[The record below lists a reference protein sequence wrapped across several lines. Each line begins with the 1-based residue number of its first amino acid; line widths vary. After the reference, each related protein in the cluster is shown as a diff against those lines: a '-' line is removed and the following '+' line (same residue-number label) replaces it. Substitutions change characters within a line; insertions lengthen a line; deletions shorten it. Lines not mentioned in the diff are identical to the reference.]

1 MPGVKRKAE
10 AHASTP
16 SSSRHTAS
24 PSARSRPQGTPTSS
38 SRKAKQAAVY
48 MDDSDNN
55 DDFDDGEDLLDSAL
69 HGTGSAALPDDLDE
83 DDEDDEDE
91 DDDDDDDD
99 EEEEEEEDDEEE
111 GDSEAASQDEIE
123 LASDQEDDE
132 DEDEDDEQSDDF
144 DRIERSEVEL
154 MSDEDMDGG
163 FEDLEAAAD
172 DNDDDAAS
180 PSDNT
185 PAAASSSRKP
195 NKSALYAIPTLAE
208 VQGLKKTGELFKN
221 NVFKLKVDEMLP
233 EVRPAYQK
241 SSALE
246 TVLRRLHQLFEAAS
260 PIAPLPAGEAIKS
273 FQKRTSGS
281 KVRIPFPDP
290 APKTDANYKLGFEKP
305 SAMHLVGSW
314 PLKSAA
320 KRPEGVDVDVAAVMP
335 SSLFQPKDYANFR
348 YFHKKAFYLAALA
361 HAIQT
366 AEDEHDIRLGIT
378 ASFGLIDADP
388 RRPILVLRPIHNKS
402 ETDFS
407 KLKCTIR
414 IHPSVETDTFKPI
427 HLGPLRSNVRVAS
440 VQAEASADAASST
453 AEVATPRYNAA
464 ILADTLHLPH
474 LVYLHTV
481 AQACPAFADAC
492 LLLKTWAFQR
502 GFGAG
507 GRLNPKRL
515 HGAEEDRRRLV
526 AGTASLRF
534 VLTMTLAH
542 LLQGEEKK
550 AGWKRDTTN
559 AGRSKLANSFSS
571 YQLFRG
577 VMDWLAKHDFKTS
590 PVFMKSMPEA
600 GLVSRSDKVPREEF
614 SKVFDRVLV
623 DPSGTLNLFA
633 FIPTGSVDL
642 LQHEAKRTFEML
654 NDPSSD
660 HFDALFL
667 QDRTAAPFTFDEVA
681 RINLPLSAK
690 SHKDGAGVSTSSPVQ
705 RADFGT
711 SFQAAM
717 IQVSTTASR
726 ALEGRTKLVA
736 LLHPATGGL
745 AGTWRLDGSRPAASS
760 DAEIGLVLDGEQAWR
775 MVEHGPSSQDT
786 EKAEQFRA
794 FWGKMSELRRFKDGR
809 VLESVVWPVTTQ
821 ASRWA
826 IPRRILSYALFRHH
840 AIHESQ
846 IQFVSSH
853 FESLLDIDTTL
864 ARTAHLV
871 STEEKGFTL
880 VQSAFDQLSK
890 DLRALESLPLSII
903 SISPASPGL
912 RGTST
917 FVPAPL
923 NLELLGDRIPDAA
936 SYLPVHD
943 VIITFE
949 GSGKWPNELAAIQ
962 AMKAAFFERMCA
974 EIPNKIAGITCRVV
988 FDTDAASKME
998 DQCSLELILASGFAF
1013 RARVMHNREKVLLE
1027 RILAD
1032 RFESAGAKRRARNIL
1047 HEWQRRFETSPL
1059 YHSYIASM
1067 GNRFASFGGAVRLT
1081 KRWLASQMLSAP
1093 AVPEEL
1099 IELVCAAA
1107 YLSPEEGAPASA
1119 VAGLLRILR
1128 LLANWRWKEEPLLV
1142 PIQAVI
1148 DASEAKTIY
1157 TFAADKRT
1165 EVETHFTAARGS
1177 DPSMMHR
1184 AWFVA
1189 TETDTEGLAF
1199 GRTGPV
1205 GGVADGIKKLA
1216 RAAVAVLE
1224 EATSLDADQVLALF
1238 TPSLD
1243 HYDFVIHLNRGVLSR
1258 YSENVRADPAVW
1270 SAKRTKYANDAA
1282 GAIQSVDSVLGSTP
1296 KPGFDAA
1303 QAFLALLRG
1312 LYSDSFRLYHDV
1324 HGGCVIGG
1332 LFNPSLDRE
1341 RDFKVGLG
1349 FSSCPSSGSSGAN
1362 KKTQVKINKPAI
1374 LAEIQRLGEG
1384 LVEKIELRSA

>member
-10 AHASTP
+10 ASSSTP
-16 SSSRHTAS
+16 SSSKHAAS
-24 PSARSRPQGTPTSS
+24 PSTRSKPQATPSS
-38 SRKAKQAAVY
+38 SRKANKAAVY

-55 DDFDDGEDLLDSAL
+55 DEFDDDEDLLDSAV
-69 HGTGSAALPDDLDE
+69 HGTGSAALPDSL
-83 DDEDDEDE
+83 
-91 DDDDDDDD
+91 DDD
-99 EEEEEEEDDEEE
+99 EEDDDEEDE
-111 GDSEAASQDEIE
+111 QDSEDASHDEIQ
-123 LASDQEDDE
+123 LASDQEEDDDGDQEQIDSDDDE
-132 DEDEDDEQSDDF
+132 DEDF

-163 FEDLEAAAD
+163 FEDLEAEGD
-172 DNDDDAAS
+172 HGDAGHQPAH
-180 PSDNT
+180 NQE
-185 PAAASSSRKP
+185 AAASATRKSS
-195 NKSALYAIPTLAE
+195 KSALYAIPTLAE
-208 VQGLKKTGELFKN
+208 VQGLKETGELFKN

-233 EVRPAYQK
+233 EVRPSYNKAG
-241 SSALE
+241 ALE
-246 TVLRRLHQLFEAAS
+246 LVLRRLHQLFEFL
-260 PIAPLPAGEAIKS
+260 APLQPLPVGEAIKS
-273 FQKRTSGS
+273 FQKHTSDS

-290 APKTDANYKLGFEKP
+290 APKSDANYKLGFEKP

-314 PLKSAA
+314 PLKSTA
-320 KRPEGVDVDVAAVMP
+320 KRPEGTDVDIAAIMP
-335 SSLFQPKDYANFR
+335 SSLFQPKDYVNFR

-366 AEDEHDIRLGIT
+366 AEDEHDIHLGVT
-378 ASFGLIDADP
+378 ASFALVDADP
-388 RRPILVLRPIHNKS
+388 RRPILVLRPIHDKS

-414 IHPSVETDTFKPI
+414 IHPSVEADTFKPI

-440 VQAEASADAASST
+440 IDADDAADAA
-453 AEVATPRYNAA
+453 ATPRYNAA

-481 AQACPAFADAC
+481 SQACPAFADAC

-502 GFGAG
+502 GFGSG
-507 GRLNPKRL
+507 GRLTPKHSL
-515 HGAEEDRRRLV
+515 EDRRRLV

-534 VLTMTLAH
+534 ILTMILAH
-542 LLQGEEKK
+542 LLQGEEKRT
-550 AGWKRDTTN
+550 GWKRDTTN

-577 VMDWLAKHDFKTS
+577 VMDWLAKHDFKAN

-600 GLVSRSDKVPREEF
+600 GLASKSDKVPREEF

-633 FIPTGSVDL
+633 FVPTGSVDL
-642 LQHEAKRTFEML
+642 LQYEARRTFEML
-654 NDPSSD
+654 NDPTSD

-681 RINLPLSAK
+681 RIDLPLSGNKAQNRSADK
-690 SHKDGAGVSTSSPVQ
+690 SNGVGISTSSPIQ

-726 ALEGRTKLVA
+726 ALEGRTRLVA
-736 LLHPATGGL
+736 LLHPAVGGL
-745 AGTWRLDGSRPAASS
+745 AGTWRFDGSRPAASS

-786 EKAEQFRA
+786 EKAEQFRQ
-794 FWGKMSELRRFKDGR
+794 FWGKLSELRRFKDGR

-821 ASRWA
+821 ASRFA
-826 IPRRILSYALFRHH
+826 IPRRILSYALYRHH

-846 IQFVSSH
+846 IHFVSSN
-853 FESLLDIDTTL
+853 FESLLEIDTTL

-871 STEEKGFTL
+871 STEDKGFTL

-917 FVPAPL
+917 FIPAPI
-923 NLELLGDRIPDAA
+923 NLELLGDRIPDCA

-943 VIITFE
+943 IIITFE

-974 EIPNKIAGITCRVV
+974 EITNKIAGTTCRVV
-988 FDTDAASKME
+988 FDADASSKME

-1032 RFESAGAKRRARNIL
+1032 RFESAGAKRRARKIL
-1047 HEWQRRFETSPL
+1047 HEWQRRFETLPL
-1059 YHSYIASM
+1059 HHSYIASM
-1067 GNRFASFGGAVRLT
+1067 GHRFASFAGAVRLT
-1081 KRWLASQMLSAP
+1081 KRWLASQMLSSP
-1093 AVPEEL
+1093 AIPEEL
-1099 IELVCAAA
+1099 IELVSAAA

-1128 LLANWRWKEEPLLV
+1128 LLANWRWKEEPLMV

-1148 DASEAKTIY
+1148 DSAEAKDIY
-1157 TFAADKRT
+1157 TFPTDKRT
-1165 EVETHFTAARGS
+1165 EVETHFNAARGS
-1177 DPSMMHR
+1177 DPSMTHR
-1184 AWFVA
+1184 AWFIA
-1189 TETDTEGLAF
+1189 TETDLEGMAF
-1199 GRTGPV
+1199 GRLGPV
-1205 GGVADGIKKLA
+1205 GGIADGVKKLA
-1216 RAAVAVLE
+1216 RAAVSVLE
-1224 EATSLDADQVLALF
+1224 EATSLSSSEVLALF
-1238 TPSLD
+1238 TPSLE
-1243 HYDFVIHLNRGVLSR
+1243 HYDFVIHLNRSVLPR
-1258 YSENVRADPAVW
+1258 YAENVHADPSVW
-1270 SAKRTKYANDAA
+1270 GAKRTKYANDAA
-1282 GAIQSVDSVLGSTP
+1282 SNLTSFPTLLGDSP
-1296 KPGFDAA
+1296 KPGFDPAE
-1303 QAFLALLRG
+1303 AFVGMLRA
-1312 LYSDSFRLYHDV
+1312 LYSDSFRLYHDK

-1349 FSSCPSSGSSGAN
+1349 FSSQPASAN
-1362 KKTQVKINKPAI
+1362 KGKKQTQVKLNKVAI
-1374 LAEIQRLGEG
+1374 MAEIERLGEG
-1384 LVEKIELRSA
+1384 LVDKVELRNA

>member
-1 MPGVKRKAE
+1 MPGIKRKAE
-10 AHASTP
+10 VSTSTP
-16 SSSRHTAS
+16 SSSKHAAS
-24 PSARSRPQGTPTSS
+24 PSARSTPASA
-38 SRKAKQAAVY
+38 SRKSKHATTY

-55 DDFDDGEDLLDSAL
+55 DDFDDEEDLLDAAL
-69 HGTGSAALPDDLDE
+69 HGTGSAALPDAE
-83 DDEDDEDE
+83 
-91 DDDDDDDD
+91 DDDDDDD
-99 EEEEEEEDDEEE
+99 EEDSDDDEEAE
-111 GDSEAASQDEIE
+111 ADAASQDEIE
-123 LASDQEDDE
+123 LASDQDDE
-132 DEDEDDEQSDDF
+132 DDDDDVDDDDEEEDDF

-163 FEDLEAAAD
+163 FEDLEGAED
-172 DNDDDAAS
+172 DGTKVESSAS
-180 PSDNT
+180 
-185 PAAASSSRKP
+185 ASSSRKP
-195 NKSALYAIPTLAE
+195 TKSALYAIPTLAE
-208 VQGLKKTGELFKN
+208 VQGLKETGELFKN

-233 EVRPAYQK
+233 EVRPAFNK
-241 SSALE
+241 ASALE
-246 TVLRRLHQLFEAAS
+246 TVLRRLHQLFQALS
-260 PIAPLPAGEAIKS
+260 PIEPLPVGEAMKS

-305 SAMHLVGSW
+305 SEMHLVGSW
-314 PLKSAA
+314 PLKSTA
-320 KRPEGVDVDVAAVMP
+320 KRPEGVDVDIAAVMP
-335 SSLFQPKDYANFR
+335 SSLFQPKDYVNFR

-366 AEDEHDIRLGIT
+366 AEDEYDIHLGVT
-378 ASFGLIDADP
+378 ASFGLVDADP
-388 RRPILVLRPIHNKS
+388 RRPVLVLRPIHDKS

-414 IHPSVETDTFKPI
+414 VHPSVEIDTFKPI

-440 VQAEASADAASST
+440 ANGEVSTDALST
-453 AEVATPRYNAA
+453 ATATPRYNAA
-464 ILADTLHLPH
+464 ILADSLHLPH
-474 LVYLHTV
+474 LVYLHSI

-502 GFGAG
+502 GFGSG
-507 GRLNPKRL
+507 GRLNPK
-515 HGAEEDRRRLV
+515 HVHDADQDRRRLV

-534 VLTMTLAH
+534 ILTMILAH

-550 AGWKRDTTN
+550 TGWSKRDTTN

-577 VMDWLAKHDFKTS
+577 VMDWLAKHDFRAS

-600 GLVSRSDKVPREEF
+600 GLASRSDKMPRQEF
-614 SKVFDRVLV
+614 SQVFDRVFV
-623 DPSGTLNLFA
+623 DPSGMLNLFA
-633 FIPTGSVDL
+633 FIPTGSIDL
-642 LQHEAKRTFEML
+642 LHYEARRTFEML

-667 QDRTAAPFTFDEVA
+667 QDRNAAPFTFDEVA
-681 RINLPLSAK
+681 RINLPMSAAK
-690 SHKDGAGVSTSSPVQ
+690 ASSKAEMNGNDTAVSASTPIQ

-717 IQVSTTASR
+717 TQVSTTASR
-726 ALEGRTKLVA
+726 ALEGRAKLVA
-736 LLHPATGGL
+736 LLHRATGGL
-745 AGTWRLDGSRPAASS
+745 ASTWRLDGTRPSASN

-775 MVEHGPSSQDT
+775 MVEHGPSSQET

-840 AIHESQ
+840 SIHESQ
-846 IQFVSSH
+846 IHFVSSH

-864 ARTAHLV
+864 ARIAHLV

-903 SISPASPGL
+903 SISPASAGL

-917 FVPAPL
+917 FVPAPI
-923 NLELLGDRIPDAA
+923 NIDLLGDRIPDSA

-943 VIITFE
+943 IILTFE
-949 GSGKWPNELAAIQ
+949 GSGKWPNELSAIQ

-974 EIPNKIAGITCRVV
+974 EITNKMPGTTCRVA
-988 FDTDAASKME
+988 FDPHASSKME
-998 DQCSLELILASGFAF
+998 DQCWLELILASGFAF
-1013 RARVMHNREKVLLE
+1013 RARVMHNREKLLLE

-1032 RFESAGAKRRARNIL
+1032 RFESAGAKRRARKIL
-1047 HEWQRRFETSPL
+1047 LEWQARFETSTL
-1059 YHSYIASM
+1059 HHSYIASM
-1067 GNRFASFGGAVRLT
+1067 GHRFASFGGAVRLT
-1081 KRWLASQMLSAP
+1081 KRWLASQMLSSA

-1099 IELVCAAA
+1099 IELVSAAA

-1128 LLANWRWKEEPLLV
+1128 LLANWRWKEEPLMV

-1148 DASEAKTIY
+1148 DSASTKDIY
-1157 TFAADKRT
+1157 TFPTEKRS

-1177 DPSMMHR
+1177 DPSMTHR

-1199 GRTGPV
+1199 GRKGPV

-1216 RAAVAVLE
+1216 RSAVRVLE
-1224 EATSLDADQVLALF
+1224 EATYLTADQVLALF
-1238 TPSLD
+1238 TPSLE
-1243 HYDFVIHLNRGVLSR
+1243 HYDFLIHLDPAVLPR
-1258 YSENVRADPAVW
+1258 YSENVRADPTVW
-1270 SAKRTKYANDAA
+1270 GAKRTKYANDAA
-1282 GAIQSVDSVLGSTP
+1282 ATIQSSGTLLGPEP
-1296 KPGFDAA
+1296 KPGFDSAE
-1303 QAFLALLRG
+1303 AFLTLLRE
-1312 LYSDSFRLYHDV
+1312 LYSDSFRLYHDQ
-1324 HGGCVIGG
+1324 HGGSVVGG

-1349 FSSCPSSGSSGAN
+1349 FSSQPSDAGS
-1362 KKTQVKINKPAI
+1362 KTQVKLNKPAI
-1374 LAEIQRLGEG
+1374 VAEIERLGEG
-1384 LVEKIELRSA
+1384 LVQKVELRSA

>member
-10 AHASTP
+10 ASTSTP
-16 SSSRHTAS
+16 SSSKHTAS
-24 PSARSRPQGTPTSS
+24 PSARSKSQHATPSS
-38 SRKAKQAAVY
+38 SRKGKQATVY
-48 MDDSDNN
+48 MDDDTDNN
-55 DDFDDGEDLLDSAL
+55 DAFDDDEDLLDSAL
-69 HGTGSAALPDDLDE
+69 HGTGSAALPDAL
-83 DDEDDEDE
+83 
-91 DDDDDDDD
+91 DDDDD
-99 EEEEEEEDDEEE
+99 EDDDEDDNEEDSE
-111 GDSEAASQDEIE
+111 GASQDEIE
-123 LASDQEDDE
+123 LASDQDDDDDDDDQDEVDSDDE
-132 DEDEDDEQSDDF
+132 EEEDF

-163 FEDLEAAAD
+163 FEDLEARGEDDKDTAAP
-172 DNDDDAAS
+172 AS
-180 PSDNT
+180 TSDN
-185 PAAASSSRKP
+185 ADASASRKP

-208 VQGLKKTGELFKN
+208 VQGLKETGELFKN

-233 EVRPAYQK
+233 EVRPAYNK
-241 SSALE
+241 AASLE
-246 TVLRRLHQLFEAAS
+246 LVLRRLHQLFESLA
-260 PIAPLPAGEAIKS
+260 PIQPLPVGEAIKG
-273 FQKRTSGS
+273 FQKHTSGS

-290 APKTDANYKLGFEKP
+290 APKTDANYKFGFEKP

-314 PLKSAA
+314 PLKSTA
-320 KRPEGVDVDVAAVMP
+320 KRPEGTDVDIAAIMP
-335 SSLFQPKDYANFR
+335 SNLFQPKDYVNFR

-366 AEDEHDIRLGIT
+366 AEDEHDIHLCVT
-378 ASFGLIDADP
+378 ASFALVDADP
-388 RRPILVLRPIHNKS
+388 RRPILVLRPIHDKS

-414 IHPSVETDTFKPI
+414 IHPSVEADTFKAI

-440 VQAEASADAASST
+440 IEADDAT
-453 AEVATPRYNAA
+453 DVAPTPRYNAA

-481 AQACPAFADAC
+481 SQACPAFADAC

-502 GFGAG
+502 GFGSG
-507 GRLNPKRL
+507 GRLSLK
-515 HGAEEDRRRLV
+515 HTDEDRRRLV

-534 VLTMTLAH
+534 ILTMILAH
-542 LLQGEEKK
+542 LLQGEEKRS
-550 AGWKRDTTN
+550 GWKRDTTN
-559 AGRSKLANSFSS
+559 AGRSKLNNSFSS

-577 VMDWLAKHDFKTS
+577 VMDWLAKHDFKAN

-600 GLVSRSDKVPREEF
+600 GLASKSDKVPREDF
-614 SKVFDRVLV
+614 TKVFDRVLV
-623 DPSGTLNLFA
+623 DPSGTLNLLA
-633 FIPTGSVDL
+633 FVPTGSVDL
-642 LQHEAKRTFEML
+642 LQHEARRTFEML
-654 NDPSSD
+654 NDPTSD

-681 RINLPLSAK
+681 RINLPLSGSKAQK
-690 SHKDGAGVSTSSPVQ
+690 TTNGAGVSASSPIQ

-745 AGTWRLDGSRPAASS
+745 AGTWRLDGSRPAALS
-760 DAEIGLVLDGEQAWR
+760 DAEIGLVLDNEQAWR

-826 IPRRILSYALFRHH
+826 IPRRILSYVLYRHH

-853 FESLLDIDTTL
+853 FESLLEVDSTL
-864 ARTAHLV
+864 SRTAHLV

-903 SISPASPGL
+903 SISPASAGL

-917 FVPAPL
+917 FIPAPL
-923 NLELLGDRIPDAA
+923 NLELLGDRIPDSA

-943 VIITFE
+943 VILTFE

-962 AMKAAFFERMCA
+962 AMKAAFFERMCL
-974 EIPNKIAGITCRVV
+974 EITNKIPGTTCRVV
-988 FDTDAASKME
+988 FDPHATSKME

-1032 RFESAGAKRRARNIL
+1032 RFESAGAKRRARKIL
-1047 HEWQRRFETSPL
+1047 HEWQRRFETLPL
-1059 YHSYIASM
+1059 HHSYIASM
-1067 GNRFASFGGAVRLT
+1067 GHRFASFGGAVRLT
-1081 KRWLASQMLSAP
+1081 KRWLASQMLSSP

-1107 YLSPEEGAPASA
+1107 YLSPAEGAPASA

-1128 LLANWRWKEEPLLV
+1128 LLANWRWKEEPLMV

-1148 DASEAKTIY
+1148 DSAEARDIY
-1157 TFAADKRT
+1157 TFPADKRT
-1165 EVETHFTAARGS
+1165 EVETHFNAARGS
-1177 DPSMMHR
+1177 DPSMQHR
-1184 AWFVA
+1184 AWFIA
-1189 TETDTEGLAF
+1189 TETDLEGLSF
-1199 GRTGPV
+1199 GRKGPV
-1205 GGVADGIKKLA
+1205 GGIADGIQKLA
-1216 RAAVAVLE
+1216 RSAIALLE
-1224 EATSLDADQVLALF
+1224 EASSLTSSEILALF
-1238 TPSLD
+1238 TPPME
-1243 HYDFVIHLNRGVLSR
+1243 HYDFLIHLNPTVLPR
-1258 YSENVRADPAVW
+1258 YAENVHADPSVW
-1270 SAKRTKYANDAA
+1270 GAKRAKYANDAN
-1282 GAIQSVDSVLGSTP
+1282 AIPTATSTVLGTEP
-1296 KPGFDAA
+1296 KPGFDPAES
-1303 QAFLALLRG
+1303 FLDILRS
-1312 LYSDSFRLYHDV
+1312 LYSDSFRLYHDK
-1324 HGGCVIGG
+1324 HGGSVIGG

-1349 FSSCPSSGSSGAN
+1349 FSSLPTTHASGKAG
-1362 KKTQVKINKPAI
+1362 KTQVKLNRMAI
-1374 LAEIQRLGEG
+1374 LAEIERLGEG
-1384 LVEKIELRSA
+1384 LVDKVELRNA

>member
-1 MPGVKRKAE
+1 MPGVKRMAE
-10 AHASTP
+10 ASTSTP
-16 SSSRHTAS
+16 SSSKHTAS
-24 PSARSRPQGTPTSS
+24 PSARSRPQSTPTL
-38 SRKAKQAAVY
+38 SRKPNNGTIY

-55 DDFDDGEDLLDSAL
+55 DGFDDGEDLLDSAL
-69 HGTGSAALPDDLDE
+69 HGTGSAALPDVS
-83 DDEDDEDE
+83 
-91 DDDDDDDD
+91 DDDD
-99 EEEEEEEDDEEE
+99 EDSEEDDEEHE
-111 GDSEAASQDEIE
+111 DEEASEAASQDEVE
-123 LASDQEDDE
+123 LASDQDGDDVDQVDSDDE
-132 DEDEDDEQSDDF
+132 EEAEDSYDHVEPGEA
-144 DRIERSEVEL
+144 EL

-163 FEDLEAAAD
+163 FEDLEADGD
-172 DNDDDAAS
+172 DIGTAGAQAAS
-180 PSDNT
+180 ASENAT
-185 PAAASSSRKP
+185 AAAYESRRTA
-195 NKSALYAIPTLAE
+195 KSALYALPTTAE
-208 VQGLKKTGELFKN
+208 MQGLKETGELFKN

-233 EVRPAYQK
+233 EVRPAYHK
-241 SSALE
+241 ASALE
-246 TVLRRLHQLFEAAS
+246 LVLRRLHQLFESLA
-260 PIAPLPAGEAIKS
+260 PIDPKPVGEAIKG
-273 FQKRTSGS
+273 FQRHTSGS

-320 KRPEGVDVDVAAVMP
+320 KRPEGIDVDVAAVMP
-335 SSLFQPKDYANFR
+335 SSLFQPKDYVNFR

-366 AEDEHDIRLGIT
+366 AEDEHDIHLGVT
-378 ASFGLIDADP
+378 ATFALVDSDP
-388 RRPILVLRPIHNKS
+388 RRPILMLRPIHDKS

-407 KLKCTIR
+407 KLKCNIR
-414 IHPSVETDTFKPI
+414 IHPSIEPDTFKPI
-427 HLGPLRSNVRVAS
+427 HLGPLRSNVRVAATGA
-440 VQAEASADAASST
+440 AESST
-453 AEVATPRYNAA
+453 GAALSAAAATPRYNAA

-474 LVYLHTV
+474 LVYLHKV

-502 GFGAG
+502 GFGSG
-507 GRLNPKRL
+507 GRSNPKRS
-515 HGAEEDRRRLV
+515 EEDCRRLV

-534 VLTMTLAH
+534 ILAMILAH
-542 LLQGEEKK
+542 LLQGEEKR
-550 AGWKRDTTN
+550 ASGKRDTTN

-577 VMDWLAKHDFKTS
+577 VMDWLAKHDFRVNPS
-590 PVFMKSMPEA
+590 FMKSMPEA
-600 GLVSRSDKVPREEF
+600 GLVSRSDKVPREDF

-633 FIPTGSVDL
+633 FVPTGSVDL
-642 LQHEAKRTFEML
+642 LQYEARRTFEML

-681 RINLPLSAK
+681 RIDLPVSAAK
-690 SHKDGAGVSTSSPVQ
+690 STVKDKSNGVGVSTSTPIQ

-775 MVEHGPSSQDT
+775 MVEHGPSSQET

-821 ASRWA
+821 ASRFA
-826 IPRRILSYALFRHH
+826 IPRRILSYALYRHH

-846 IQFVSSH
+846 IHFVSSN
-853 FESLLDIDTTL
+853 FESLLETDATL

-871 STEEKGFTL
+871 STEDKGFTL

-917 FVPAPL
+917 FVPAPI
-923 NLELLGDRIPDAA
+923 NLELLGDCIPDSA
-936 SYLPVHD
+936 SYLPVQD
-943 VIITFE
+943 IIITFE
-949 GSGKWPNELAAIQ
+949 GSGKWPNELAAVQ
-962 AMKAAFFERMCA
+962 AMKAAFLERMCL
-974 EIPNKIAGITCRVV
+974 EISNKIAGTTCRVV
-988 FDTDAASKME
+988 FDPNATSKME
-998 DQCSLELILASGFAF
+998 DQCSLELILGNGFAF
-1013 RARVMHNREKVLLE
+1013 RARIMHNREKVLLE

-1032 RFESAGAKRRARNIL
+1032 RFESAGAKRRARKIL
-1047 HEWQRRFETSPL
+1047 HEWQRRFEALPL
-1059 YHSYIASM
+1059 HHSYIASM
-1067 GNRFASFGGAVRLT
+1067 GHRFASFGGAVRLT
-1081 KRWLASQMLSAP
+1081 KRWLASQMLSSP
-1093 AVPEEL
+1093 AIPEEL

-1128 LLANWRWKEEPLLV
+1128 LLANWRWKEEPLMV

-1148 DASEAKTIY
+1148 DSAEAKSIY
-1157 TFAADKRT
+1157 TFPAEMRT
-1165 EVETHFTAARGS
+1165 EVETHFNAARGS

-1189 TETDTEGLAF
+1189 TETDLEGLAF
-1199 GRTGPV
+1199 GRKGPV
-1205 GGVADGIKKLA
+1205 GGIADGVKKLA
-1216 RAAVAVLE
+1216 KAAVCVLE
-1224 EATSLDADQVLALF
+1224 EATSLTEEEVLALF

-1243 HYDFVIHLNRGVLSR
+1243 HYDFVIHLKPSVLPR
-1258 YSENVRADPAVW
+1258 YSENVRADPSVW
-1270 SAKRTKYANDAA
+1270 GGKRTKYANDANASVNA
-1282 GAIQSVDSVLGSTP
+1282 GDTRLGSTP
-1296 KPGFDAA
+1296 KPGFDPAES
-1303 QAFLALLRG
+1303 FLAVLRG
-1312 LYSDSFRLYHDV
+1312 LYSDSFRLYHDK
-1324 HGGCVIGG
+1324 HGGNVIGG

-1349 FSSCPSSGSSGAN
+1349 FSSCPTSSKAE
-1362 KKTQVKINKPAI
+1362 KKTQVQVNKVAI
-1374 LAEIQRLGEG
+1374 MAEIERLGEG
-1384 LVEKIELRSA
+1384 LVEKVEVRNA

>member
-1 MPGVKRKAE
+1 
-10 AHASTP
+10 
-16 SSSRHTAS
+16 
-24 PSARSRPQGTPTSS
+24 
-38 SRKAKQAAVY
+38 

-55 DDFDDGEDLLDSAL
+55 DDFDDDEDLLDAAL
-69 HGTGSAALPDDLDE
+69 HGTGSAALPDAEEE
-83 DDEDDEDE
+83 DDDDDDDDE

-99 EEEEEEEDDEEE
+99 DDDADDDEDGNSEDE
-111 GDSEAASQDEIE
+111 DKDSEAVSQDEIE
-123 LASDQEDDE
+123 LASDQEDD
-132 DEDEDDEQSDDF
+132 DEDDDDEENDESF
-144 DRIERSEVEL
+144 DRIEPSEVEL

-163 FEDLEAAAD
+163 FEDLEAGDNTQNGD
-172 DNDDDAAS
+172 DMEAT
-180 PSDNT
+180 PSDNVVT
-185 PAAASSSRKP
+185 SASSSRKS

-208 VQGLKKTGELFKN
+208 VQGLKETGELFKN

-233 EVRPAYQK
+233 EVRPAYNK
-241 SSALE
+241 AGALE
-246 TVLRRLHQLFEAAS
+246 TVLRRLHQLFEALS
-260 PIAPLPAGEAIKS
+260 PIQPLPVGEAIKS
-273 FQKRTSGS
+273 FQKRTAGS

-290 APKTDANYKLGFEKP
+290 APKAEANYKLGFEKP

-314 PLKSAA
+314 PLKSTA
-320 KRPEGVDVDVAAVMP
+320 KRPAGVDVDIAVVMP
-335 SSLFQPKDYANFR
+335 SSLFQPKDYVNFR
-348 YFHKKAFYLAALA
+348 YFHKKAFYLATLA

-366 AEDEHDIRLGIT
+366 AEDEHDIALGVT
-378 ASFGLIDADP
+378 ASFGLVDADP
-388 RRPILVLRPIHNKS
+388 RRPVLVLRPIHDKS

-414 IHPSVETDTFKPI
+414 IHPSLEADTFKPI
-427 HLGPLRSNVRVAS
+427 HLDPMRSNVRVAS
-440 VQAEASADAASST
+440 PNDEASIDANASI
-453 AEVATPRYNAA
+453 AATPRYNAA

-502 GFGAG
+502 GFGSG
-507 GRLNPKRL
+507 GRLNPK
-515 HGAEEDRRRLV
+515 HVHDADDDRRRLV
-526 AGTASLRF
+526 AGTASIRF
-534 VLTMTLAH
+534 ILTMILAH

-550 AGWKRDTTN
+550 AGWKRDTSH
-559 AGRSKLANSFSS
+559 AGRSNLSNSFSS

-577 VMDWLAKHDFKTS
+577 VVDWLAKHDFKTQ

-600 GLVSRSDKVPREEF
+600 GLASRSDKVPRQNF
-614 SKVFDRVLV
+614 SQVFDRVLV
-623 DPSGTLNLFA
+623 DPSGMLNLFA
-633 FIPTGSVDL
+633 FVPTGSIDL
-642 LQHEAKRTFEML
+642 LQYEAKRTFEML

-681 RINLPLSAK
+681 RVNLALSTARASSKVNSNSNGAGLSA
-690 SHKDGAGVSTSSPVQ
+690 SSRIQ

-726 ALEGRTKLVA
+726 ALEGRAKLVA
-736 LLHPATGGL
+736 LLHRATGGL
-745 AGTWRLDGSRPAASS
+745 ASTWRLDGARPAASS
-760 DAEIGLVLDGEQAWR
+760 QAEIGLVLNGEQAWR
-775 MVEHGPSSQDT
+775 MVEHGPSSQDV

-821 ASRWA
+821 SSRWA
-826 IPRRILSYALFRHH
+826 IPRRILSYAMFRHH
-840 AIHESQ
+840 AIHESH

-853 FESLLDIDTTL
+853 FESLLDIDTSL
-864 ARTAHLV
+864 ARAAHLV

-903 SISPASPGL
+903 SISPASSGL

-917 FVPAPL
+917 FVPAPI
-923 NLELLGDRIPDAA
+923 NLDLLGDRIPDCA

-943 VIITFE
+943 IILTFE
-949 GSGKWPNELAAIQ
+949 GSGKWPNELSAIQ

-974 EIPNKIAGITCRVV
+974 EITNKIAGVTCRVV
-988 FDTDAASKME
+988 FDPHASSKME
-998 DQCSLELILASGFAF
+998 DQCSLELVLASGFAF
-1013 RARVMHNREKVLLE
+1013 RARVMHNREKLLLE

-1032 RFESAGAKRRARNIL
+1032 RFESAGAKRRARKIL
-1047 HEWQRRFETSPL
+1047 LEWQHRFETAPL
-1059 YHSYIASM
+1059 HHSYIASM
-1067 GNRFASFGGAVRLT
+1067 GHRFASFGGAVRLT
-1081 KRWLASQMLSAP
+1081 KRWLASQMLSSN

-1119 VAGLLRILR
+1119 VAGLSRILR
-1128 LLANWRWKEEPLLV
+1128 LLANWRWKEEPLMV

-1148 DASEAKTIY
+1148 DSATTKEIY
-1157 TFAADKRT
+1157 TFPTDKRT
-1165 EVETHFTAARGS
+1165 EVETHFNAARGS

-1199 GRTGPV
+1199 GRKGPV

-1216 RAAVAVLE
+1216 RGAVRVLE
-1224 EATSLDADQVLALF
+1224 EATSLDTDQVRALF
-1238 TPSLD
+1238 TPSLE
-1243 HYDFVIHLNRGVLSR
+1243 HYDFVIHLNPSVLPR
-1258 YSENVRADPAVW
+1258 YSENIHADPAVW
-1270 SAKRTKYANDAA
+1270 GAKRTKYANDVAA
-1282 GAIQSVDSVLGSTP
+1282 TIQSSGTLLGSTP
-1296 KPGFDAA
+1296 KPGFDSAE
-1303 QAFLALLRG
+1303 AFLTLLRG
-1312 LYSDSFRLYHDV
+1312 LYSDSFRLYHDQ

-1349 FSSCPSSGSSGAN
+1349 FSSCPSIAGN
-1362 KKTQVKINKPAI
+1362 KAQVKLNKSAI
-1374 LAEIQRLGEG
+1374 VAEIERLGEG
-1384 LVEKIELRSA
+1384 LVDRIELRSG

>member
-10 AHASTP
+10 ANASTP
-16 SSSRHTAS
+16 SSSKHTAS
-24 PSARSRPQGTPTSS
+24 PSARSRPQSTPTPSS
-38 SRKAKQAAVY
+38 QKAKQAPVY

-55 DDFDDGEDLLDSAL
+55 DDFDDGEDLLDSSL

-83 DDEDDEDE
+83 DDEEDEEDE
-91 DDDDDDDD
+91 DDDDED
-99 EEEEEEEDDEEE
+99 EEE
-111 GDSEAASQDEIE
+111 DSEAASPDEIE
-123 LASDQEDDE
+123 LASDQEDGE
-132 DEDEDDEQSDDF
+132 GGEDEQSDDF

-163 FEDLEAAAD
+163 FEDLEAAD
-172 DNDDDAAS
+172 DTEADAAS
-180 PSDNT
+180 PSD
-185 PAAASSSRKP
+185 AIAVSESSKRKP
-195 NKSALYAIPTLAE
+195 TKSALYAIPTLAE
-208 VQGLKKTGELFKN
+208 VQGLKETGELFKN

-233 EVRPAYQK
+233 EVRPAYHK
-241 SSALE
+241 ASALE

-260 PIAPLPAGEAIKS
+260 PITPLPAGEAIKS
-273 FQKRTSGS
+273 FQKHTSRS

-320 KRPEGVDVDVAAVMP
+320 KRPEGVDIDVVAVMP
-335 SSLFQPKDYANFR
+335 SSLFQPKDYVNFR

-366 AEDEHDIRLGIT
+366 AEDEHDIHLGVT
-378 ASFGLIDADP
+378 ASFCLVDADP
-388 RRPILVLRPIHNKS
+388 RRPILVLRPIHDKS

-414 IHPSVETDTFKPI
+414 VHPSIDADIFKPI

-440 VQAEASADAASST
+440 VQAEASTHVASST
-453 AEVATPRYNAA
+453 AQTATPRYSAA
-464 ILADTLHLPH
+464 ILTDTLHLPH

-502 GFGAG
+502 GFGSG
-507 GRLNPKRL
+507 GRLNPKRV
-515 HGAEEDRRRLV
+515 HDAEEDRRRLV

-534 VLTMTLAH
+534 ILTMILAH

-550 AGWKRDTTN
+550 TGWKRDTTN

-577 VMDWLAKHDFKTS
+577 VMDWLAKHDFKAN

-600 GLVSRSDKVPREEF
+600 GLVSRSDKVPREDF

-633 FIPTGSVDL
+633 FIPTGSIDL
-642 LQHEAKRTFEML
+642 LQYEAKRTFEML
-654 NDPSSD
+654 NDPTSD

-681 RINLPLSAK
+681 RINLPLSAARAQLSK
-690 SHKDGAGVSTSSPVQ
+690 NGVDISTSSPVQ

-726 ALEGRTKLVA
+726 ALEGRTRLVA
-736 LLHPATGGL
+736 LLHPAMGGL
-745 AGTWRLDGSRPAASS
+745 AGTWRLDGSRPTASS

-775 MVEHGPSSQDT
+775 MVEHGPSSQDV

-853 FESLLDIDTTL
+853 FESLLDIDITL

-943 VIITFE
+943 IIITFE

-974 EIPNKIAGITCRVV
+974 EITNKIAGTTCRVV
-988 FDTDAASKME
+988 FDANASSKME

-1032 RFESAGAKRRARNIL
+1032 RFETAGAKRRARKIL
-1047 HEWQRRFETSPL
+1047 HEWQRRFETLPL
-1059 YHSYIASM
+1059 HHSYIASM
-1067 GNRFASFGGAVRLT
+1067 GNRFASFSGAVRLT
-1081 KRWLASQMLSAP
+1081 KRWLASQMLSSP
-1093 AVPEEL
+1093 AIPEEL

-1128 LLANWRWKEEPLLV
+1128 LLANWRWKEEPLMV

-1148 DASEAKTIY
+1148 DASEAKNIY

-1165 EVETHFTAARGS
+1165 EVETHFNAARGS

-1199 GRTGPV
+1199 GRKGPV
-1205 GGVADGIKKLA
+1205 GGVADGIRKLA
-1216 RAAVAVLE
+1216 RAAVTVLE
-1224 EATSLDADQVLALF
+1224 EATSLDTDQILALF

-1243 HYDFVIHLNRGVLSR
+1243 HYDFVIHLKPGVLSR
-1258 YSENVRADPAVW
+1258 YSENVHADPAVW
-1270 SAKRTKYANDAA
+1270 GAKRTKYANDAA
-1282 GAIQSVDSVLGSTP
+1282 AAIGSVDSALGSTP
-1296 KPGFDAA
+1296 KPGFDPA

-1312 LYSDSFRLYHDV
+1312 LYSDSFRLYHDQ

-1349 FSSCPSSGSSGAN
+1349 FSSCPSGGSSTS
-1362 KKTQVKINKPAI
+1362 KKTQVKLNKPAI

-1384 LVEKIELRSA
+1384 LVDKIELKSA